1 VNCHREP
8 CPGLGKSLAGC
19 PDQRECRW
27 LAVRCRVGQES
38 YAHPSKRKIKGT
50 TSLRFPAP
58 TLTQQYWRMRQR
70 GFEWALN
77 GYPSAKWFLTNRHR
91 RNF

>member
-8 CPGLGKSLAGC
+8 CPVSRKSLPGC

-27 LAVRCRVGQES
+27 LAIRCMASQES
-38 YAHPSKRKIKGT
+38 YVPASKRKIKGT

-58 TLTQQYWRMRQR
+58 ILSRHSRRMRQR

-77 GYPSAKWFLTNRHR
+77 GHPLVNGS
-91 RNF
+91 

>member
-8 CPGLGKSLAGC
+8 CPVLRKSLAGC

-27 LAVRCRVGQES
+27 LAIRCRVVQES
-38 YAHPSKRKIKGT
+38 YVHASKREIKGT
-50 TSLRFPAP
+50 TSLRFPAL

-77 GYPSAKWFLTNRHR
+77 GYPLGKMVLDQSPLT
-91 RNF
+91 